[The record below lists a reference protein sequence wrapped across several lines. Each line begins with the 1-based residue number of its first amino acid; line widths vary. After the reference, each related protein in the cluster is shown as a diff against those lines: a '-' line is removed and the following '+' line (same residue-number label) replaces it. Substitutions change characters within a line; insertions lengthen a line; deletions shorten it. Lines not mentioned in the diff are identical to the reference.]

1 MKSQFYA
8 KRLTPAE
15 EAKVKNRTQS
25 HNPEADVLSTLKTQ
39 FLCEVRGIPFTETK
53 KDLIMSSTTNISLH
67 LQHQNHK

>member
-25 HNPEADVLSTLKTQ
+25 HNPEADVLSTQ

-53 KDLIMSSTTNISLH
+53 KDLIMSSTTNIS
-67 LQHQNHK
+67 